1 MNINHRTRRGL
12 RSLIF
17 LYLFI
22 VYGIFP
28 SYSNSFDWLKIKLN
42 RSYED
47 FDWEILPAGISKL
60 MIQKL
65 WEANK
70 IVNYNP
76 MTILEIEGK
85 FIALADCQFNVYVW
99 EDTEWKNLYQ
109 GHGYGF
115 NCMAHFFKYEGKL
128 YSQGRYGYW
137 RGHSET
143 LNFNFETGTW
153 ENLNTEGIPKNYRGG
168 FIFQDGDNLIS
179 IFGHYILQSEGIF
192 EFESKGYSFDFKSK
206 KWDKINVDMPFL
218 STDLGNLLNFDLKNY
233 AFFYF
238 QYRGEL
244 GILGFEK
251 ETKRLFFS
259 KNKHLPLLNFSICY
273 SNLDK
278 LIFLSSSGDVVE
290 YTSEKL
296 LNESI
301 FVGGINFQTEDS
313 FYTKNQ
319 IIIFLLLIILVSYII
334 ISKKTG
340 RIKQFI
346 IGIPN
351 PNKISINKSND
362 NQKLEISASKLDA
375 LIGKLLAFGN
385 EKITMDQLD
394 ELLEIGDIKNFDYK
408 RVRRSRLIKSINDHF
423 QFVHNKI
430 LIERVRGDNSDK
442 RIVCYKIYKKDFLGD
457 IGKG

>member
-1 MNINHRTRRGL
+1 
-12 RSLIF
+12 
-17 LYLFI
+17 
-22 VYGIFP
+22 
-28 SYSNSFDWLKIKLN
+28 
-42 RSYED
+42 
-47 FDWEILPAGISKL
+47 
-60 MIQKL
+60 
-65 WEANK
+65 
-70 IVNYNP
+70 
-76 MTILEIEGK
+76 
-85 FIALADCQFNVYVW
+85 
-99 EDTEWKNLYQ
+99 
-109 GHGYGF
+109 
-115 NCMAHFFKYEGKL
+115 
-128 YSQGRYGYW
+128 
-137 RGHSET
+137 
-143 LNFNFETGTW
+143 
-153 ENLNTEGIPKNYRGG
+153 
-168 FIFQDGDNLIS
+168 
-179 IFGHYILQSEGIF
+179 
-192 EFESKGYSFDFKSK
+192 
-206 KWDKINVDMPFL
+206 
-218 STDLGNLLNFDLKNY
+218 
-233 AFFYF
+233 
-238 QYRGEL
+238 
-244 GILGFEK
+244 
-251 ETKRLFFS
+251 
-259 KNKHLPLLNFSICY
+259 LPLLNFSICY

-301 FVGGINFQTEDS
+301 FVGGINFQTKDS

-319 IIIFLLLIILVSYII
+319 IIIFLLLIILVSYIV

-375 LIGKLLAFGN
+375 MIGKLLAFGN

-394 ELLEIGDIKNFDYK
+394 ELLEIGEIKNFDYK

-457 IGKG
+457 TGK